1 MGLRFLL
8 GKLQRGVA
16 RLDLFSTTEL
26 LRFREDPEFKTFT
39 GGCCSLG
46 LLLGFLLLF
55 TQTVLATFRN
65 ETINS
70 QTALEEQS
78 DPASYR
84 TNSAPFLFAVGL
96 TGLDL
101 NHPSLKYFNIEVAQR
116 TQQNRTKS
124 TQTIPLEPCRRQ
136 VWTTINSSLGE
147 TFDRL
152 QLGQW
157 MCLPDNYSLQF

>member
-1 MGLRFLL
+1 MRIGFLVR
-8 GKLQRGVA
+8 KLQHGVA

-26 LRFREDPEFKTFT
+26 LRFRKDPEFKTFT

-65 ETINS
+65 EIVYS

-78 DPASYR
+78 DPSSYR

-116 TQQNRTKS
+116 TQQNRSKS
-124 TQTIPLEPCRRQ
+124 SQAIPLEPCRR
-136 VWTTINSSLGE
+136 
-147 TFDRL
+147 
-152 QLGQW
+152 
-157 MCLPDNYSLQF
+157 